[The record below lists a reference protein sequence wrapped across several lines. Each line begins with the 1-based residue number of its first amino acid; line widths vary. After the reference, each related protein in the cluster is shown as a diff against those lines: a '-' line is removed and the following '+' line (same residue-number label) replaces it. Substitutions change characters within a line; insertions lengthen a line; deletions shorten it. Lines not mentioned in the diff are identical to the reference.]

1 MKLGCMLVDAKQA
14 VRTVQTKNQDEH
26 YQHMHTQFASLVEKV
41 KEANYKKR
49 MQF

>member
-1 MKLGCMLVDAKQA
+1 MKLGCMLVDTKQA

-26 YQHMHTQFASLVEKV
+26 YQHMHTQSLAEKV